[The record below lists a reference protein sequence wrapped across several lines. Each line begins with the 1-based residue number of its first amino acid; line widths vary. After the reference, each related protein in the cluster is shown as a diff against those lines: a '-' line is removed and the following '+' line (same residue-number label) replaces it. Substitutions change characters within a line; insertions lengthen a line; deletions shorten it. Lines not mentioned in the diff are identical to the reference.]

1 MHCGVVNEIPEN
13 NKPDRDSYVF
23 VYVLCQ
29 NCLSSG
35 VFSFEYLILLA
46 DEVNR
51 KVLDTRENQNSRLV
65 SLPSSLL
72 LFFFY
77 VFFSFLF
84 PAQFFVWREH
94 FLACKCCGLVR
105 CEGRVSYCRVAEA
118 QIVNTS

>member
-1 MHCGVVNEIPEN
+1 MHCSVIDEVPEK
-13 NKPDRDSYVF
+13 NKSDGDSYVF

-29 NCLSSG
+29 DSLSSG
-35 VFSFEYLILLA
+35 IFGFEYLILLA
-46 DEVNR
+46 DKVNC

-72 LFFFY
+72 LLFFY

-94 FLACKCCGLVR
+94 FLASKCCCLVYS
-105 CEGRVSYCRVAEA
+105 EGRVSYCRVAEA
-118 QIVNTS
+118 